1 MCAVVTLCHTRHV
14 SLAIDVLGTPR
25 IEVDGEPLRVD
36 TRKAVALLAYLAVTG
51 GPQARELL
59 VDLLWP
65 DTDPDRGRAALRRTL
80 SALRS
85 ALGGRWVT
93 VSRAAV
99 GLEVEPD
106 AVDVA
111 RFRALVNSAGDGP
124 QAVEPLSAAIALHR
138 DDLLAGFGLRDSVRF
153 DDWQRDAAGELR
165 AELERALDR
174 LVAALEASG
183 RPDDAVPHAR
193 RRLALDPLH
202 EPAHRTLIRLYA
214 ASGRRSEALS
224 QYRDCV
230 RVLDRE
236 LGVRP
241 LAETTE
247 IYNAVNEGRTLEAPA
262 VAAAPAAAPATAPVG
277 PLVGRAGE
285 WEAVIAAHGGS
296 ERDGRLLVLEG
307 EAGVG
312 KTRLG
317 EELAAAVRAGGHLA
331 VVARSYDGESGIA
344 FGLVAAAV
352 RAALDAAGEEPL
364 ADVPAHWRAEAA
376 RLVPE
381 IGGGEAPAGPDSAA
395 AQQRLYEGLAQVL
408 AALVGSRPPG
418 LLFLDDLQFADPASL
433 AMIGYLVHRLAG
445 RPVLVAAAWRS
456 EEIGAD
462 HAALRRSA
470 GRVIRL
476 GRLTRAEV
484 GELATAAGLGARA
497 AELFAETEGL
507 PLFVV
512 EYLAALQDPG
522 QEGGLPIGVREL
534 LAARI
539 DAIGEAPAQLLT
551 AAAVIGRTFD
561 VDTLRAAAGRGEDE
575 TAAGLEELTR
585 RGLLVERDAGYEFSH
600 DKLLAVAYDRAG
612 LARRRL
618 LHRRV
623 AEALAAGHADP
634 ALVAR
639 HLLSAGREADAAEAF
654 RRAGD
659 RARSVYA
666 HREALDAYRSA
677 LGLGHPQPA
686 LLHEAI
692 GDLHTLQGE
701 YAAALAAYEAAA
713 ALGDA
718 DATAGI
724 EHKLGRVH
732 DRRGD
737 PELAELHL
745 LEALRLGGETAR
757 VQADRS
763 LAAHR
768 RGDGAA
774 AAELAERA
782 LELGEAED
790 DPEAVAQACNILG
803 MLTGSREHLERS
815 VELAEAL
822 ADRSVLVAALNNLAL
837 QCGRSGETETA
848 MSLTARALDLCSEQ
862 GDRHREAALHNN
874 LADLLHRAGREAESM
889 EHLKLAVAIFAEVG
903 DGAGGMQPEVW
914 KLVEW

>member
-1 MCAVVTLCHTRHV
+1 M
-14 SLAIDVLGTPR
+14 SLRVDVLGTPR

-85 ALGGRWVT
+85 ALGGRWVAVT
-93 VSRAAV
+93 RAAV
-99 GLEVEPD
+99 ALDTDPD
-106 AVDVA
+106 AVDVT
-111 RFRALVNSAGDGP
+111 RFRDLTASAGEGP
-124 QAVEPLSAAIALHR
+124 SAVEPLTAAVTLHR

-153 DDWQRDAAGELR
+153 DDWQRDAGGMLR

-224 QYRDCV
+224 QYRECV

-247 IYNAVNEGRTLEAPA
+247 IYNAVNEGRPL
-262 VAAAPAAAPATAPVG
+262 AAPEPAATPAPPEAAQAA
-277 PLVGRAGE
+277 PLVGRAAE
-285 WEAVIAAHGGS
+285 WKAVVAEHAACAT
-296 ERDGRLLVLEG
+296 DGRIVVIEG

-317 EELAAAVRAGGHLA
+317 EELAAAVRDGGHVA
-331 VVARSYDGESGIA
+331 AVARSHEGESGIA
-344 FGLVAAAV
+344 FGLAAAAL
-352 RAALDAAGEEPL
+352 RAALESAGPEPL
-364 ADVPAHWRAEAA
+364 ADVPDHWRAEAA

-381 IGGGEAPAGPDSAA
+381 VGGGRPAAGPDSVA
-395 AQQRLYEGLAQVL
+395 AQQRLFEGIAQVL
-408 AALVGSRPPG
+408 AALVCSRSPG
-418 LLFLDDLQFADPASL
+418 LLFLDDLQSADPASL
-433 AMIGYLVHRLAG
+433 AAAGYLVRRLAG
-445 RPVLVAAAWRS
+445 RPMLVVAAWRS

-462 HAALRRSA
+462 HAVLRRTA
-470 GRVIRL
+470 DRVIRL
-476 GRLTRAEV
+476 VRLTRAEV
-484 GELATAAGLGARA
+484 AELAASAGMAERA
-497 AELFAETEGL
+497 PELFAETEGL

-512 EYLAALQDPG
+512 EYLAALHDPA
-522 QEGGLPIGVREL
+522 EDGGLPVGVREL
-534 LAARI
+534 LAARL
-539 DAIGEAPAQLLT
+539 DGIGETSSQLLT

-561 VDTLRAAAGRGEDE
+561 VDTVRAAAGRGEDE
-575 TAAGLEELTR
+575 TAGALEELTR

-600 DKLLAVAYDRAG
+600 DKLLAVAYERAG

-623 AEALAAGHADP
+623 ADTLTAAHADP

-639 HLLSAGREADAAEAF
+639 HLLAAGLETDAADAY

-677 LGLGHPQPA
+677 IGLGHAEPA

-701 YAAALAAYEAAA
+701 YASALSAYEAAA
-713 ALGDA
+713 ALSAPD
-718 DATAGI
+718 TVAGI

-745 LEALRLGGETAR
+745 LEALRLGGESAR

-774 AAELAERA
+774 AAELAERS
-782 LELGEAED
+782 LELGEAAG
-790 DPEAVAQACNILG
+790 DPEAVAQACNSLG
-803 MLTGSREHLERS
+803 LLTGSREHLERS
-815 VELAEAL
+815 VELAESL
-822 ADRSVLVAALNNLAL
+822 PDRSVLVAALNNLAL
-837 QCGRSGETETA
+837 ACGRTGETDA
-848 MSLTARALDLCSEQ
+848 AIALTSRALELCSEQ
-862 GDRHREAALHNN
+862 GDRHREAALNNN
-874 LADLLHRAGREAESM
+874 LADLLHHAGREPESM
-889 EHLKLAVAIFAEVG
+889 EHLKRAVTLFAEVG
-903 DGAGGMQPEVW
+903 DGEAAMQPEVW

>member
-1 MCAVVTLCHTRHV
+1 M
-14 SLAIDVLGTPR
+14 SLRVDVLGTPR

-93 VSRAAV
+93 VTRAAV
-99 GLEVEPD
+99 ALEAEPG
-106 AVDVA
+106 VIDVA
-111 RFRALVNSAGDGP
+111 RFRALAASAGDGP
-124 QAVEPLSAAIALHR
+124 SAVEALSAAVALHR

-153 DDWQRDAAGELR
+153 DDWQRDAAGVLR
-165 AELERALDR
+165 GELERALDQ

-183 RPDDAVPHAR
+183 RPADALPHAR

-202 EPAHRTLIRLYA
+202 EPAHRMLIRLYA
-214 ASGRRSEALS
+214 ASGHRSEALS
-224 QYRDCV
+224 QYRECV

-247 IYNAVNEGRTLEAPA
+247 IYNAVNEGRPLEAPGP
-262 VAAAPAAAPATAPVG
+262 APAPAVPEATRAAR
-277 PLVGRAGE
+277 LVGRAAE
-285 WEAVIAAHGGS
+285 WKAVVAEHGACTT
-296 ERDGRLLVLEG
+296 DGRLVVIEG

-317 EELAAAVRAGGHLA
+317 EELAAAVRDGGHVA
-331 VVARSYDGESGIA
+331 AVARSHEGESGIA
-344 FGLVAAAV
+344 FGLAAAAL
-352 RAALDAAGEEPL
+352 RAALESAGEEPL
-364 ADVPAHWRAEAA
+364 ANVPGHWRAEAA
-376 RLVPE
+376 RVVPE
-381 IGGGEAPAGPDSAA
+381 IGGGRARAGPDGVA
-395 AQQRLYEGLAQVL
+395 AQQRLFEGIAQVL
-408 AALVGSRPPG
+408 AALVCTRPPG
-418 LLFLDDLQFADPASL
+418 LLFLDDLQSADPASL
-433 AMIGYLVHRLAG
+433 AMAGYLVRRLAG
-445 RPVLVAAAWRS
+445 RPMLVVAAWRA
-456 EEIGAD
+456 EEIGPD
-462 HAALRRSA
+462 HAALRRTA
-470 GRVIRL
+470 DRVLRL

-484 GELATAAGLGARA
+484 AELAAAAGMEERA
-497 AELFAETEGL
+497 PELFAETEGL

-512 EYLAALQDPG
+512 EYLAALHDPAQD
-522 QEGGLPIGVREL
+522 GGLPVGVREL
-534 LAARI
+534 LAARL
-539 DAIGEAPAQLLT
+539 DGIGETSAQLLT

-561 VDTLRAAAGRGEDE
+561 IDTVRAAAGRGEDE
-575 TAAGLEELTR
+575 TAGALEELTR

-600 DKLLAVAYDRAG
+600 EKLLAVAYERAG

-623 AEALAAGHADP
+623 ADTLTAAHADP

-639 HLLSAGREADAAEAF
+639 HLLAAGLEADAAEAY

-677 LGLGHPQPA
+677 LGLGHGEPA

-701 YAAALAAYEAAA
+701 YASALSAYEAAA
-713 ALGDA
+713 ALSAPDA
-718 DATAGI
+718 VAAI
-724 EHKLGRVH
+724 EQKLGRVH

-745 LEALRLGGETAR
+745 LEALRLGGESAR

-768 RGDGAA
+768 RGDRTA
-774 AAELAERA
+774 AAELAGRA
-782 LELGEAED
+782 LELGEAAG

-822 ADRSVLVAALNNLAL
+822 PDRSVLVAALNNLAL
-837 QCGRSGETETA
+837 ACGREGETDA
-848 MSLTARALDLCSEQ
+848 AIALTSRALELCSEQ

-874 LADLLHRAGREAESM
+874 LADLLHRAGREPESM
-889 EHLKLAVAIFAEVG
+889 EHLKRAVTLFAEVG
-903 DGAGGMQPEVW
+903 DGEAAMQPEVW

>member
-1 MCAVVTLCHTRHV
+1 M
-14 SLAIDVLGTPR
+14 SLRIDVLGTPR
-25 IEVDGEPLRVD
+25 IDVDGEPLRVD
-36 TRKAVALLAYLAVTG
+36 TRKAVAMLAYLAVTS

-85 ALGGRWVT
+85 ALGGRWVA
-93 VSRAAV
+93 VSRTAV
-99 GLEVEPD
+99 ALEVEPE

-111 RFRALVNSAGDGP
+111 RFRALVGAAGDGP
-124 QAVEPLSAAIALHR
+124 GAVDPLSAAVALHR
-138 DDLLAGFGLRDSVRF
+138 DDLLAGFGLRDSVQF
-153 DDWQRDAAGELR
+153 DDWQRDTAGELR

-214 ASGRRSEALS
+214 ASGRRSEALR

-241 LAETTE
+241 LPETTE
-247 IYNAVNEGRTLEAPA
+247 IYNAVNEGRALEAP
-262 VAAAPAAAPATAPVG
+262 VVPAARPAPAAAAPVS

-285 WEAVIAAHGGS
+285 WEAVAAEHGACDP
-296 ERDGRLLVLEG
+296 DGRLVVIEG

-317 EELAAAVRAGGHLA
+317 EELAAVVRGGGHVA
-331 VVARSYDGESGIA
+331 AVARSYEGESGIA
-344 FGLVAAAV
+344 FGLVAAAI
-352 RAALDAAGEEPL
+352 RAALEAAGEEPL
-364 ADVPAHWRAEAA
+364 AQVPAHWRAEAA

-381 IGGGEAPAGPDSAA
+381 VGGGEAPAGPDGAA
-395 AQQRLYEGLAQVL
+395 AQQRLYEGITHVL
-408 AALVGSRPPG
+408 AALVGARPAG
-418 LLFLDDLQFADPASL
+418 LLFLDDLQLADPASL
-433 AMIGYLVHRLAG
+433 AMVGYLVRRLAG
-445 RPVLVAAAWRS
+445 RPMLVVAAWRS

-462 HAALRRSA
+462 HAVLRRSA

-476 GRLTRAEV
+476 GRLSRADV
-484 GELATAAGLGARA
+484 AELAASAGMADRA
-497 AELFAETEGL
+497 PELFDETEGL

-512 EYLAALQDPG
+512 EYLAALRDPA
-522 QEGGLPIGVREL
+522 QEGGLPVGVREL
-534 LAARI
+534 LTARL
-539 DAIGEAPAQLLT
+539 DRIGEASSQLLS

-561 VDTLRAAAGRGEDE
+561 VDTVRAAAGRGEDE
-575 TAAGLEELTR
+575 TAAALDELTR

-623 AEALAAGHADP
+623 ADTLSTRRADP
-634 ALVAR
+634 GLVAR
-639 HLLSAGREADAAEAF
+639 HLLAAGLEADAAEAF
-654 RRAGD
+654 RSAGD

-666 HREALDAYRSA
+666 HREALDAYQSA
-677 LGLGHPQPA
+677 IGLGHAQPA

-692 GDLHTLQGE
+692 GDLHTLRGE
-701 YAAALAAYEAAA
+701 YSAALAAYEAAA
-713 ALGDA
+713 ALSDA
-718 DATAGI
+718 DTVAGI

-745 LEALRLGGETAR
+745 REALRLGGESAR

-763 LAAHR
+763 LVAHR
-768 RGDGAA
+768 RGDSAA

-782 LELGEAED
+782 LGLGEAAE

-803 MLTGSREHLERS
+803 MLTASREHLERS
-815 VELAEAL
+815 VELAESL
-822 ADRSVLVAALNNLAL
+822 PDRSVLVAALNNLAL
-837 QCGRSGETETA
+837 ACARSGETGTA
-848 MSLTARALDLCSEQ
+848 VALTSRALELCSEQ

-874 LADLLHRAGREAESM
+874 LADLLHHSGREPESM
-889 EHLKLAVAIFAEVG
+889 DHLKQAVTIFADIG
-903 DGAGGMQPEVW
+903 DGEATTQPEVW

>member
-1 MCAVVTLCHTRHV
+1 M
-14 SLAIDVLGTPR
+14 SLRIDVLGTPR
-25 IEVDGEPLRVD
+25 IEVDREPLRVD
-36 TRKAVALLAYLAVTG
+36 TRKAVALLAYLSVTG

-65 DTDPDRGRAALRRTL
+65 DTDPERGRAALRRTL

-99 GLEVEPD
+99 GLDIEPD
-106 AVDVA
+106 AVDVD
-111 RFRALVNSAGDGP
+111 RFRALVAAAGNGAG
-124 QAVEPLSAAIALHR
+124 AVKPLSDAVALHR
-138 DDLLAGFGLRDSVRF
+138 GDLLAGFGLRDSVRF
-153 DDWQRDAAGELR
+153 DDWQRDAAAELR

-174 LVAALEASG
+174 LVAAIEASG

-193 RRLALDPLH
+193 RRLGLDPLH

-214 ASGRRSEALS
+214 GSGHRAEALS
-224 QYRDCV
+224 QYRECV

-241 LAETTE
+241 LAETTDL
-247 IYNAVNEGRTLEAPA
+247 YNAVNEGRILVADPPVPA
-262 VAAAPAAAPATAPVG
+262 AEPVTPQVAAR
-277 PLVGRAGE
+277 PLVGRERE
-285 WEAVIAAHGGS
+285 WRALLAEHGACVT
-296 ERDGRLLVLEG
+296 DGRLVVIEG

-317 EELAAAVRAGGHLA
+317 EELAAAARAGGTVA
-331 VVARSYDGESGIA
+331 AVARSYEGESGIA
-344 FGLVAAAV
+344 FGLVAAAL
-352 RAALDAAGEEPL
+352 RAALEAAGEEPL
-364 ADVPAHWRAEAA
+364 TDVPPHWRAEAA

-381 IGGGEAPAGPDSAA
+381 IGGGEAPAVPDSAA
-395 AQQRLYEGLAQVL
+395 AQQRLSEGLAHVL
-408 AALVGSRPPG
+408 AALVGHRPPG
-418 LLFLDDLQFADPASL
+418 LLFLDDLHSADPASL
-433 AMIGYLVHRLAG
+433 AMVGYLVRRLAA
-445 RPVLVAAAWRS
+445 RPMLVVAAWRS
-456 EEIGAD
+456 EEIGPD
-462 HAALRRSA
+462 HNVLRRSA
-470 GRVIRL
+470 DRVIRL
-476 GRLTRAEV
+476 GRLTRADV
-484 GELATAAGLGARA
+484 AELAAAAGMAARA
-497 AELFAETEGL
+497 PELFDETEGL

-512 EYLAALQDPG
+512 EYLAALHDPAQD
-522 QEGGLPIGVREL
+522 GGLPVGVREL
-534 LAARI
+534 LAARL
-539 DAIGEAPAQLLT
+539 DGIGETSAQLLT

-561 VDTLRAAAGRGEDE
+561 VDTVRAAAGRGEDE

-600 DKLLAVAYDRAG
+600 DKLLAVAYERAG

-623 AEALAAGHADP
+623 AETLTAGHADP

-639 HLLSAGREADAAEAF
+639 HLLAAGLEADAAEAF

-659 RARSVYA
+659 RARGVYA

-677 LGLGHPQPA
+677 IGLGHEQPA

-692 GDLHTLQGE
+692 GDLHTLRGE
-701 YAAALAAYEAAA
+701 YAAALSAYEAAA
-713 ALGDA
+713 ALGEPDA
-718 DATAGI
+718 VAGI

-737 PELAELHL
+737 PELADLHL
-745 LEALRLGGETAR
+745 LEALRLGGESAR

-768 RGDGAA
+768 RGDAAA
-774 AAELAERA
+774 AAELARRS
-782 LELGEAED
+782 LDLGEAAN

-815 VELAEAL
+815 VELAGSL
-822 ADRSVLVAALNNLAL
+822 PDRTVLVAALNNLAL
-837 QCGRSGETETA
+837 ACGRTGETDAAIEHT
-848 MSLTARALDLCSEQ
+848 TRALDLCSEQ

-874 LADLLHRAGREAESM
+874 LADLLHRAGREGESM
-889 EHLKLAVAIFAEVG
+889 EQLKRAVAIFAEVG
-903 DGAGGMQPEVW
+903 DGGAGMQPEVW

>member
-1 MCAVVTLCHTRHV
+1 M
-14 SLAIDVLGTPR
+14 SLRIDVLGTPR
-25 IEVDGEPLRVD
+25 IEIDGEPLRVD
-36 TRKAVALLAYLAVTG
+36 TRKAVALLAHLAVTG
-51 GPQARELL
+51 GPQARDLL

-80 SALRS
+80 SSLRS

-99 GLEVEPD
+99 MLDVEPD

-111 RFRALVNSAGDGP
+111 RFRALAAAAGDG
-124 QAVEPLSAAIALHR
+124 QAAVEPLAAAVALHR
-138 DDLLAGFGLRDSVRF
+138 DDLLAGFGVRDSVRF
-153 DDWQRDAAGELR
+153 DDWQRDTAAELR

-183 RPDDAVPHAR
+183 RPDDAIPHAR
-193 RRLALDPLH
+193 RRLALDALH

-247 IYNAVNEGRTLEAPA
+247 IYNAVNEGRPVETPVAEAA
-262 VAAAPAAAPATAPVG
+262 SAAAPAAAPVS

-285 WEAVIAAHGGS
+285 WEAVVAEHGACGP
-296 ERDGRLLVLEG
+296 DGRLVIIEG

-317 EELAAAVRAGGHLA
+317 EDLAAAARAGGNVA
-331 VVARSYDGESGIA
+331 AVARSHEGEAGIA
-344 FGLVAAAV
+344 FGLVAAAI

-364 ADVPAHWRAEAA
+364 ATVPAHWRAEAA

-381 IGGGEAPAGPDSAA
+381 IGGEAPAAPDSAA
-395 AQQRLYEGLAQVL
+395 AQQRLYEGLAHVI
-408 AALVGSRPPG
+408 AALTGSRPPG

-433 AMIGYLVHRLAG
+433 AMVGYLVRRLAG
-445 RPVLVAAAWRS
+445 RPILVAAAWRS

-462 HAALRRSA
+462 HAVLRRSA
-470 GRVIRL
+470 DRVIRL
-476 GRLTRAEV
+476 GRLTRADV
-484 GELATAAGLGARA
+484 AELATAAGIGARA
-497 AELFAETEGL
+497 SELFDETEGL

-512 EYLAALQDPG
+512 EYLAALTDPAQD
-522 QEGGLPIGVREL
+522 GGLPVGVREL
-534 LAARI
+534 LTARL
-539 DAIGEAPAQLLT
+539 DGIGEASLQLLT

-561 VDTLRAAAGRGEDE
+561 VDTVRAAAGRGEDE

-600 DKLLAVAYDRAG
+600 DKLLAVAYERAG

-623 AEALAAGHADP
+623 AETLTVGHADP

-639 HLLSAGREADAAEAF
+639 HLLAAGHEAEAAEAF

-666 HREALDAYRSA
+666 HRVALDAYRSA
-677 LGLGHPQPA
+677 IGLGHDQPA

-692 GDLHTLQGE
+692 GDLHTLRGE
-701 YAAALAAYEAAA
+701 YAAALSAYEAAA
-713 ALGDA
+713 ALGEPGSV
-718 DATAGI
+718 AGI

-737 PELAELHL
+737 PELADRHL
-745 LEALRLGGETAR
+745 LEALRLGGESAR

-768 RGDGAA
+768 RGDSDA
-774 AAELAERA
+774 AAELARRS
-782 LELGEAED
+782 LELGEAAD

-822 ADRSVLVAALNNLAL
+822 PDRSVLVAALNNLAL
-837 QCGRSGETETA
+837 ACGRSGETETA
-848 MSLTARALDLCSEQ
+848 VAHTSRALDLCSEQ

-874 LADLLHRAGREAESM
+874 LADLLHRAGREPEAM
-889 EHLKLAVAIFAEVG
+889 EHLKRAVTLFAEVG
-903 DGAGGMQPEVW
+903 DGEAGMQPEVW

>member
-1 MCAVVTLCHTRHV
+1 
-14 SLAIDVLGTPR
+14 
-25 IEVDGEPLRVD
+25 
-36 TRKAVALLAYLAVTG
+36 
-51 GPQARELL
+51 
-59 VDLLWP
+59 
-65 DTDPDRGRAALRRTL
+65 
-80 SALRS
+80 
-85 ALGGRWVT
+85 
-93 VSRAAV
+93 
-99 GLEVEPD
+99 
-106 AVDVA
+106 
-111 RFRALVNSAGDGP
+111 
-124 QAVEPLSAAIALHR
+124 
-138 DDLLAGFGLRDSVRF
+138 
-153 DDWQRDAAGELR
+153 
-165 AELERALDR
+165 
-174 LVAALEASG
+174 
-183 RPDDAVPHAR
+183 
-193 RRLALDPLH
+193 
-202 EPAHRTLIRLYA
+202 
-214 ASGRRSEALS
+214 
-224 QYRDCV
+224 V

-241 LAETTE
+241 LPETTA

-262 VAAAPAAAPATAPVG
+262 VEPAPAAVPAPVPVS

-285 WEAVIAAHGGS
+285 WEAIVAEHGACVA
-296 ERDGRLLVLEG
+296 DGRLVVVEG

-317 EELAAAVRAGGHLA
+317 EELAAAVRAGGHVA
-331 VVARSYDGESGIA
+331 VVVRSHEGESGIA
-344 FGLVAAAV
+344 FGLVAVAI
-352 RAALDAAGEEPL
+352 RAALDAAGEERL
-364 ADVPAHWRAEAA
+364 ADVPAHWRTEAA

-381 IGGGEAPAGPDSAA
+381 IGGGEVAAGPDAAA
-395 AQQRLYEGLAQVL
+395 AQQRLYEGLAHVL
-408 AALVGSRPPG
+408 AALIGSGPPG

-433 AMIGYLVHRLAG
+433 ALVGYLVRRLAG
-445 RPVLVAAAWRS
+445 RPMLVVTAWRS
-456 EEIGAD
+456 EEIGPD
-462 HAALRRSA
+462 QSVLRRSA
-470 GRVIRL
+470 DRLIRL
-476 GRLTRAEV
+476 GRLTRADV
-484 GELATAAGLGARA
+484 AELAAAAGLGARA
-497 AELFAETEGL
+497 SELFDETEGL

-512 EYLAALQDPG
+512 EYLAALRDPA
-522 QEGGLPIGVREL
+522 QEGGLPVGVREL
-534 LAARI
+534 LTARL
-539 DAIGEAPAQLLT
+539 DGIGEASAQLLT

-561 VDTLRAAAGRGEDE
+561 IDTVRAAAGRGEDE

-600 DKLLAVAYDRAG
+600 DKLLAVAYERAG

-623 AEALAAGHADP
+623 AETLTASHADP

-639 HLLSAGREADAAEAF
+639 HLLAAGLEAEAADAF

-677 LGLGHPQPA
+677 IGLRHDQPA
-686 LLHEAI
+686 LLREAI

-701 YAAALAAYEAAA
+701 YSAALAAYEAAA
-713 ALGDA
+713 ALGEPDA
-718 DATAGI
+718 VARI

-737 PELAELHL
+737 PELADLHL
-745 LEALRLGGETAR
+745 LEALRLGGESAR

-768 RGDGAA
+768 RGDSAG
-774 AAELAERA
+774 AAELARRS

-815 VELAEAL
+815 VELAETL
-822 ADRSVLVAALNNLAL
+822 PDRSVLVAALNNLAL

-848 MSLTARALDLCSEQ
+848 IALTSRALELCTKQ

-889 EHLKLAVAIFAEVG
+889 EELKRAVALFAEVG
-903 DGAGGMQPEVW
+903 DGEAAMQPEVW

>member
-1 MCAVVTLCHTRHV
+1 VPLQ
-14 SLAIDVLGTPR
+14 IDVLGTPR

-36 TRKAVALLAYLAVTG
+36 TRKAVALLAYLAVTA

-80 SALRS
+80 STLRS

-93 VSRAAV
+93 VTRAAV
-99 GLEVEPD
+99 ALDVEPE

-111 RFRALVNSAGDGP
+111 RFRALAGAAGDGP
-124 QAVEPLSAAIALHR
+124 AAIEPLAAAVTLHR

-174 LVAALEASG
+174 LVGALASSG
-183 RPDDAVPHAR
+183 RPDEAVPHAR

-247 IYNAVNEGRTLEAPA
+247 IYNAVNEGRSLEAPA
-262 VAAAPAAAPATAPVG
+262 PPAAAAAPPPAAPAG

-285 WEAVIAAHGGS
+285 WDAMAGEHAACTP
-296 ERDGRLLVLEG
+296 DGRLVVLEG

-317 EELAAAVRAGGHLA
+317 EELAAAVRDAGHLA
-331 VVARSYDGESGIA
+331 VVARSHEGESGIA
-344 FGLVAAAV
+344 FGLVAAAI
-352 RAALDAAGEEPL
+352 RAALDAAGDAPL

-381 IGGGEAPAGPDSAA
+381 IGGGEAPAGPDGAA
-395 AQQRLYEGLAQVL
+395 AQQRLYEGLAHVL

-433 AMIGYLVHRLAG
+433 GMVGYLVRRLAA
-445 RPVLVAAAWRS
+445 RPMLVLAAWRA

-462 HAALRRSA
+462 HALLRRSA

-476 GRLTRAEV
+476 GRLTRADV
-484 GELATAAGLGARA
+484 AELAAAAGLDGRA
-497 AELFAETEGL
+497 EELFDETEGL

-512 EYLAALQDPG
+512 EYLAALRDPAQD
-522 QEGGLPIGVREL
+522 GGLPVGVREL
-534 LAARI
+534 LTARLEG
-539 DAIGEAPAQLLT
+539 IGEASAQLLT
-551 AAAVIGRTFD
+551 AAAVIGRTFG
-561 VDTLRAAAGRGEDE
+561 VDTVRAAAGRGEDE

-600 DKLLAVAYDRAG
+600 DKLLAVAYERAG

-623 AEALAAGHADP
+623 AETLTAAHADP

-639 HLLSAGREADAAEAF
+639 HLLAAGLEADAADAY

-677 LGLGHPQPA
+677 IGLGHDQPA

-701 YAAALAAYEAAA
+701 YSAALAAYEAAA
-713 ALGDA
+713 ALGEPGA
-718 DATAGI
+718 VARI

-737 PELAELHL
+737 PELADLHL
-745 LEALRLGGETAR
+745 VEALRLGGESAR

-768 RGDGAA
+768 RGDGAR

-782 LELGEAED
+782 LRLGEAAND
-790 DPEAVAQACNILG
+790 LEAVAQACNILG

-815 VELAEAL
+815 VELAEGL
-822 ADRSVLVAALNNLAL
+822 PDRSVLVAALNNLAL
-837 QCGRSGETETA
+837 QCRRAGETETA
-848 MSLTARALDLCSEQ
+848 IALTSRALDLCSEQ
-862 GDRHREAALHNN
+862 RDRHREAALHNN
-874 LADLLHRAGREAESM
+874 LADLLHSAGRETESM
-889 EHLKLAVAIFAEVG
+889 EELKRAVALFAEVG
-903 DGAGGMQPEVW
+903 DGQAAMQPEVW

>member
-1 MCAVVTLCHTRHV
+1 M
-14 SLAIDVLGTPR
+14 SLRIDVLGTPR
-25 IEVDGEPLRVD
+25 IEVDGEPLHVD
-36 TRKAVALLAYLAVTG
+36 TRKAVAILAYLAVTG

-85 ALGGRWVT
+85 ALGGRWVM
-93 VSRAAV
+93 VSRTAV
-99 GLEVEPD
+99 TLEVEPD
-106 AVDVA
+106 AVDVG
-111 RFRALVNSAGDGP
+111 RFRALVATAGDGP
-124 QAVEPLSAAIALHR
+124 AAVDRLSAAAALHR

-165 AELERALDR
+165 AELERTLDR

-183 RPDDAVPHAR
+183 RAADAVPHAR

-202 EPAHRTLIRLYA
+202 EPAHRALIRLYA
-214 ASGRRSEALS
+214 ASGRRSEALG

-247 IYNAVNEGRTLEAPA
+247 IYNAVNEGRALETPVPESAP
-262 VAAAPAAAPATAPVG
+262 AAPAAVAPAG

-285 WEAVIAAHGGS
+285 WEVVVAAHGGCDP
-296 ERDGRLLVLEG
+296 DGRLVVIEG

-317 EELAAAVRAGGHLA
+317 EELAAAVRSGGHVA
-331 VVARSYDGESGIA
+331 AVARSYEGESGIA
-344 FGLVAAAV
+344 FGLVAAAI
-352 RAALDAAGEEPL
+352 RAALDAAGTEPL
-364 ADVPAHWRAEAA
+364 AGVSAHWRAEAA

-381 IGGGEAPAGPDSAA
+381 IGGGEAPAGPDGAA
-395 AQQRLYEGLAQVL
+395 AQQRLYDGLAHVL
-408 AALVGSRPPG
+408 AALVGCRPPG

-433 AMIGYLVHRLAG
+433 AMVGYLVRRLAG
-445 RPVLVAAAWRS
+445 RPMLVVAAWRS

-462 HAALRRSA
+462 HAVLRRSA

-476 GRLTRAEV
+476 GRLSRADV
-484 GELATAAGLGARA
+484 AELAASAGLAARA
-497 AELFAETEGL
+497 PELFAETEGL

-512 EYLAALQDPG
+512 EYLAALRDPT
-522 QEGGLPIGVREL
+522 QEGGLPLGVREL
-534 LAARI
+534 LTARL
-539 DAIGEAPAQLLT
+539 DGIGEASSQLLS

-561 VDTLRAAAGRGEDE
+561 VDTVRAAAGRGEDE
-575 TAAGLEELTR
+575 TAAGLDELTR

-600 DKLLAVAYDRAG
+600 DKLLAVAYERAG

-623 AEALAAGHADP
+623 ADTLSTRHADP
-634 ALVAR
+634 GLVAR
-639 HLLSAGREADAAEAF
+639 HLLAAGLAADAAEAF

-677 LGLGHPQPA
+677 LGLGHAEPA
-686 LLHEAI
+686 HLHEAI
-692 GDLHTLQGE
+692 GDLHTLRGE
-701 YAAALAAYEAAA
+701 YAAALSAYEAAA
-713 ALGDA
+713 ALSEA
-718 DATAGI
+718 DAVAGI

-737 PELAELHL
+737 PERAELHL
-745 LEALRLGGETAR
+745 HEALRLGGESAR

-763 LAAHR
+763 LVAHR
-768 RGDGAA
+768 RGDSAA
-774 AAELAERA
+774 ATELARRA
-782 LELGEAED
+782 LELGEADD
-790 DPEAVAQACNILG
+790 DPQAVAQACNILG
-803 MLTGSREHLERS
+803 MLTSSPEHLERS
-815 VELAEAL
+815 VELAESL
-822 ADRSVLVAALNNLAL
+822 PDRSVLVAALNNLAL
-837 QCGRSGETETA
+837 ACGRNGETDTA
-848 MSLTARALDLCSEQ
+848 IALTSRALELCSEQ

-874 LADLLHRAGREAESM
+874 LADLLHRSGREAESM
-889 EHLKLAVAIFAEVG
+889 DHLKRAVTIFAEIG
-903 DGAGGMQPEVW
+903 GGAATTQPEVW